1 MCAVLNFY
9 LDSQKRSR
17 AEAGDGIFGLVTAV
31 VKAAGWQVC
40 YRNDADPVTGDGYH
54 LVYNREVLEPN
65 CLSLRRCYLD
75 HYFRIEASND
85 RWEWEVAR
93 KPYTPQL
100 GTEWFM
106 QHWRERLFKGQP
118 IADGGYIFMP
128 LQGKLLLRR
137 HFQAL
142 SPIEMIHAT
151 LAADAS
157 RRILATLHPRE
168 SYTPDELAALHGIDR
183 FQLVTT
189 GSLPLLTACDYVV
202 TQNSAVALTGFFAQK
217 PAVLFAKIDFHHIAA
232 SVPHIGM
239 HRAFAEVFTPRPYGR
254 YLHWFFKQN
263 ALCDVGDDRA
273 ANLQARLRAHGWPI

>member
-100 GTEWFM
+100 GTE
-106 QHWRERLFKGQP
+106 
-118 IADGGYIFMP
+118 
-128 LQGKLLLRR
+128 
-137 HFQAL
+137 
-142 SPIEMIHAT
+142 
-151 LAADAS
+151 
-157 RRILATLHPRE
+157 
-168 SYTPDELAALHGIDR
+168 
-183 FQLVTT
+183 
-189 GSLPLLTACDYVV
+189 
-202 TQNSAVALTGFFAQK
+202 
-217 PAVLFAKIDFHHIAA
+217 
-232 SVPHIGM
+232 
-239 HRAFAEVFTPRPYGR
+239 
-254 YLHWFFKQN
+254 
-263 ALCDVGDDRA
+263 
-273 ANLQARLRAHGWPI
+273 